1 MGRRVVLGERVT
13 KVSAAGFTINEKLT
27 LLCAVLDPIE
37 AHINGF
43 GSFFLYGAICET
55 FRGRVVN
62 ADWGWWLWVPE
73 FLEGS
78 AYRHGLLAVV
88 KSGTNFS
95 LSGGRHHVVK
105 DLGDGMYRAVK
116 RGVCERW
123 FGRVSGFVAK
133 KIVATNAAAS
143 AGL

>member
-1 MGRRVVLGERVT
+1 M
-13 KVSAAGFTINEKLT
+13 
-27 LLCAVLDPIE
+27 
-37 AHINGF
+37 
-43 GSFFLYGAICET
+43 
-55 FRGRVVN
+55 
-62 ADWGWWLWVPE
+62 PE

-78 AYRHGLLAVV
+78 AYRYGLLTVV

-95 LSGGRHHVVK
+95 FRGGRHNVVK
-105 DLGDGMYRAVK
+105 YLGDGMYRAVK

-123 FGRVSGFVAK
+123 LGRVSGVVYK